1 MMLGSTKALLQ
12 LASDVGS
19 QSKLAL
25 WTEACSAFNLEHA
38 NCTSLISLCGESNK
52 ILLARG
58 ILDVLTG
65 EACGQNWSARVST
78 FQNDLHFAIHAC
90 YPVSTGRA
98 AGCEVASIFGSI
110 RIMLRE
116 AEGSADLLTESAV
129 QLYLRAALASEDAT
143 SGFKVAQAGLAC
155 LLNAVLHLEATQ
167 APLPKATTAV
177 LLSLLGE
184 ERPVSILHLAA
195 RILYRV
201 CATRADASA
210 ELRNRC
216 LATTASEPQSMIL
229 QHSFCSYQRH

>member
-1 MMLGSTKALLQ
+1 MLGSTKALLQ
-12 LASDVGS
+12 LASEVGN

-25 WTEACSAFNLEHA
+25 WTEACAAFNLEHA
-38 NCTSLISLCGESNK
+38 NCTSLVSLCGASNK
-52 ILLARG
+52 SLLARG

-65 EACGQNWSARVST
+65 EAYVQNWNASALK
-78 FQNDLHFAIHAC
+78 FQHDHTLCHAY
-90 YPVSTGRA
+90 YPVSSGGA
-98 AGCEVASIFGSI
+98 ASCEPASILGSI

-129 QLYLRAALASEDAT
+129 QLYLRAALYSEDAA
-143 SGFKVAQAGLAC
+143 SGFKVAHAGLAC

-167 APLPKATTAV
+167 APLPKATTDV

-210 ELRNRC
+210 ELRSRC
-216 LATTASEPQSMIL
+216 LATASESQSMML
-229 QHSFCSYQRH
+229 